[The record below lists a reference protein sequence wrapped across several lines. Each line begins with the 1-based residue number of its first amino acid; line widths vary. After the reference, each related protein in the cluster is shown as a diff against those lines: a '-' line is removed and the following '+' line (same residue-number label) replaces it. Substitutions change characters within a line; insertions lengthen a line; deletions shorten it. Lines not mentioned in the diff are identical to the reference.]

1 MNSRSTFI
9 ASVSGA
15 LITVSPGFFRPASAA
30 PAGPSVSAAA
40 ALARLKAGNA
50 RFIEGTET
58 RTDLTERRTSLAKS
72 QAPFATIL
80 TCSDSRLSPE
90 LIFDQSL
97 GDLFVV
103 RVAGN
108 FLEDGGIGSMEYAFD
123 HLHSNLV
130 VVLGHEACGAVDA
143 TFTALKSGKPLPS
156 HLDAFQHAIGP
167 AIRATVAAG
176 GTVSDCVVANA
187 KYQAAALP
195 KRSPGLAEGV
205 HGHKLAIVAAT
216 YRLQSGK
223 VTFY

>member
-1 MNSRSTFI
+1 MYSRSTFI
-9 ASVSGA
+9 TSVAGA
-15 LITVSPGFFRPASAA
+15 LIAASPVSLLRASPAEAA
-30 PAGPSVSAAA
+30 QSISAAA

-50 RFIEGTET
+50 RFIEGVET
-58 RTDLTERRTSLAKS
+58 RMDLSEKRAALAKS

-123 HLHSNLV
+123 HLHSNLI
-130 VVLGHEACGAVDA
+130 VVLGHEACGAVAA
-143 TFTALKSGKPLPS
+143 TFTAIKSGKALPP
-156 HLDAFQHAIGP
+156 HLDSFQHAIGP

-176 GTVSDCVVANA
+176 GTLQDCVVANA

-195 KRSPGLAEGV
+195 KRSQELAEGV
-205 HGHKLAIVAAT
+205 HERTLAIGAAS